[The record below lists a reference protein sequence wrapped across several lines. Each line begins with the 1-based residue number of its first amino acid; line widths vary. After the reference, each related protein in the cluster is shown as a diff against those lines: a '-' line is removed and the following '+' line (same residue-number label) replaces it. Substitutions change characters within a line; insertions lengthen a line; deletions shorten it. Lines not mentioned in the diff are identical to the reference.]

1 MGFVAESLW
10 DSRRVISQCPSP
22 QTEASWVSR
31 TGNTQAPWCPF
42 SLRLCPPGSDIKGR
56 NEMGFAGADEETFHH
71 ELPRYTQS
79 PNTPCHPFNPSAQPF
94 QGCFVIGHLPMV
106 APRRCNHGLCGRI
119 PLGFPEGDFPMPITA
134 FGGSPPICG
143 HLRHLW
149 RTLPHSRALASI
161 RGLSPPF
168 GRRSWRSGLGASHPS
183 PLEPHQRKPIH
194 AKPVALSQSVKPSSP
209 SPNSTQH
216 PSTLLNI
223 TSPPTGHS
231 WIARTSMLTS
241 EAPGWSRTRHSW
253 QHSAG

>member
-1 MGFVAESLW
+1 MGFVAESRW

-22 QTEASWVSR
+22 QTEVSWVSR

-56 NEMGFAGADEETFHH
+56 NEMGFAGADKETFQH

-79 PNTPCHPFNPSAQPF
+79 PNTPCHPFNPSAQPL
-94 QGCFVIGHLPMV
+94 QGCCVIGHLPMV

-119 PLGFPEGDFPMPITA
+119 PLGFPEGGFPMPIPA
-134 FGGSPPICG
+134 FAGSPP
-143 HLRHLW
+143 HLRSSA
-149 RTLPHSRALASI
+149 PSVDNPSPFACIGVHSRFVPSLWAPVLALRAGCKPSVPPGTPSTNTHPCKAGPVISI
-161 RGLSPPF
+161 RQTFFPLPEFNPTPLDPPEY
-168 GRRSWRSGLGASHPS
+168 H
-183 PLEPHQRKPIH
+183 I
-194 AKPVALSQSVKPSSP
+194 
-209 SPNSTQH
+209 
-216 PSTLLNI
+216 
-223 TSPPTGHS
+223 PPTGHS